1 MTRDDVQRWLD
12 AYVEAWK
19 TYDPEKVNALF
30 AANVEYRYH
39 PYDEPLRGREA
50 VAASWLDEP
59 NRDAPGTYEAAYEPF
74 AVDGDTAV
82 AIGSSRYY
90 TDASKSSLDKEYF
103 NAYLLRFDRDGKCA
117 SCTEYFMLRPGS
129 AL

>member
-19 TYDPEKVNALF
+19 AYDPEKINALF
-30 AANVEYRYH
+30 AADVEYRYH

-50 VAASWLDEP
+50 VAGSWLDEP
-59 NRDAPGTYEAAYEPF
+59 NRDAPGTYDAAYEPF
-74 AVDGDTAV
+74 VVDGGTAV

-90 TDASKSSLDKEYF
+90 TDASQSTLDKEYF
-103 NAYLLRFDRDGKCA
+103 NAYLMRFDGNGKCA
-117 SCTEYFMLRPGS
+117 IFTEYFMLRPRPG
-129 AL
+129 L